1 MNRIQHHTPT
11 RETADGRTGR
21 RGMNRREFLKRAA
34 AAGTGLV
41 VTAATAPRGL
51 AAPSGELPTRVL
63 GRTGAKVTI
72 LGLGTA
78 PIGEGPPETQ
88 EAARIFGEVL
98 DRGVNYVDT
107 APIYGNAE
115 EALGLVIPKRRDGL
129 FLVTKVSTHTAEGAQ
144 ESLEQSLRRLKT
156 DHLDLVHI
164 HSIGSKKLDRVLA
177 ADGALAYLLKQKEAG
192 KVRFIGISGHNRPAN
207 FVRMIKTGRIDV
219 VMCVMNYADRN
230 IYGFEEK
237 VLPECRKRNVAAV
250 AMKAYVGIKG
260 GFRNHK
266 KAYVGCA
273 TAPDLLPQALAYAL
287 DLDGVA
293 LAAVGPYTLQQA
305 IQNVEFARNYTPLT
319 AEQRTAL
326 LARGKAMAPT
336 LGPRYG
342 PVV

>member
-1 MNRIQHHTPT
+1 MNRIHHHTPT
-11 RETADGRTGR
+11 PKTADARAGR
-21 RGMNRREFLKRAA
+21 RGMNRRQFLKTAA
-34 AAGTGLV
+34 AAGTGLI
-41 VTAATAPRGL
+41 VTATAGRSFG
-51 AAPSGELPTRVL
+51 APSGELPKRVL

-78 PIGEGPPETQ
+78 PIGEGPPEVQ

-107 APIYGNAE
+107 ARIYGNAE
-115 EALGLVIPKRRDGL
+115 EALGLVIPKRRDNL
-129 FLVTKVSTHTAEGAQ
+129 FLVTKVSTHTAEGAAK
-144 ESLEQSLRRLKT
+144 SLEQSLRLLKT

-164 HSIGSKKLDRVLA
+164 HSIGGKKLDRVLA
-177 ADGALAYLLKQKEAG
+177 DDGVLPYLLKQKEAG
-192 KVRFIGISGHNRPAN
+192 KTRFIGISGHNRPAN
-207 FVRMIKTGRIDV
+207 FVRMIKTGQIDV

-230 IYGFEEK
+230 IYGFEET
-237 VLPECRKRNVAAV
+237 VLPECRKRNVGAV

-260 GFRNHK
+260 GFPNHK

-273 TAPDLLPQALAYAL
+273 TTPDLLPQALAYAL

-293 LAAVGPYTLQQA
+293 LAAVGPYTLEQA
-305 IQNVEFARNYTPLT
+305 IQNVEFARKYTPLT